1 MKEFIVKNAR
11 VVDPSRGIDEVG
23 EICVKDGVFCDAV
36 SGAAEV
42 IDAKGLVLVPGFVD
56 MHAHMREPGQTS
68 KESIATATSA
78 AAAGG
83 FTSAMAMPNTSPA
96 ADSPSTIRLINDII
110 SESAKIRV
118 YQSGCITEG
127 RRGEKLAPIGSLA
140 RLGVKAITDDG
151 SCVQSAELMR
161 NAMVYAKMFGLFVMD
176 HCQEYTL
183 TKTGQMNEGEWSVK
197 LGLGGWPAA
206 AEDIIVSRDVIL
218 AHYAKCHIHLQH
230 ISSALSVDI
239 IRDAKRRG
247 TSVSAEATPHHISL
261 TDECLSGYETN
272 YKMCPPLRTKADV
285 EALIEGL
292 CDGTIEVIATDHAP
306 HTDTE
311 KDMAFDAAPFGI
323 TGFETAFSICHE
335 VLVRSGIMDMAKLV
349 RLMSTRP
356 AEILGIDAGT
366 LKEGAPADFALIDEN
381 AEWIYD
387 SPKSRSANSPWLGKK
402 LRGKVVGT
410 FVGGKKVF
418 EG

>member
-42 IDAKGLVLVPGFVD
+42 IDAKELVLVPGFVD

-261 TDECLSGYETN
+261 TDECLSGYDTN

>member
-42 IDAKGLVLVPGFVD
+42 IDAKELVLVPGFVD

-261 TDECLSGYETN
+261 TDECLSGYDTN

-335 VLVRSGIMDMAKLV
+335 VLVHSGIMDMAKLV

>member
-261 TDECLSGYETN
+261 TDECLSGYDTN

-285 EALIEGL
+285 EALVEGL

>member
-11 VVDPSRGIDEVG
+11 VVDPSREIDEVG
-23 EICVKDGVFCDAV
+23 EICVKDGVFCGSV

-56 MHAHMREPGQTS
+56 MHVHMREPGQTS
-68 KESIATATSA
+68 KESIATGTAA

-140 RLGVKAITDDG
+140 RLGVRAITDDG

-197 LGLGGWPAA
+197 LGLA
-206 AEDIIVSRDVIL
+206 V
-218 AHYAKCHIHLQH
+218 C
-230 ISSALSVDI
+230 
-239 IRDAKRRG
+239 RRRHNCFARRYFG
-247 TSVSAEATPHHISL
+247 PL
-261 TDECLSGYETN
+261 C
-272 YKMCPPLRTKADV
+272 KM
-285 EALIEGL
+285 
-292 CDGTIEVIATDHAP
+292 P
-306 HTDTE
+306 HT
-311 KDMAFDAAPFGI
+311 FAAHIERPF
-323 TGFETAFSICHE
+323 C
-335 VLVRSGIMDMAKLV
+335 
-349 RLMSTRP
+349 
-356 AEILGIDAGT
+356 
-366 LKEGAPADFALIDEN
+366 
-381 AEWIYD
+381 
-387 SPKSRSANSPWLGKK
+387 
-402 LRGKVVGT
+402 
-410 FVGGKKVF
+410 
-418 EG
+418 

>member
-161 NAMVYAKMFGLFVMD
+161 NAMVYAKMFGLFVMA

-261 TDECLSGYETN
+261 TDECLSGYDTN

-366 LKEGAPADFALIDEN
+366 LKEGSPADFALIDEN
-381 AEWIYD
+381 TEWIYD

>member
-42 IDAKGLVLVPGFVD
+42 IDAKELVLVPGFVD

-261 TDECLSGYETN
+261 TDECLSGYDTN

-366 LKEGAPADFALIDEN
+366 LKEGSPADFALIDEN
-381 AEWIYD
+381 AEGIYD

>member
-1 MKEFIVKNAR
+1 MSGLKIKNAR
-11 VVDPSRGIDEVG
+11 VVDPSQNLD
-23 EICVKDGVFCDAV
+23 CVRDVFVCGGVFADSAPDSAV
-36 SGAAEV
+36 E
-42 IDAKGLVLVPGFVD
+42 IDAKGLALVPGFVD
-56 MHAHMREPGQTS
+56 MHAHLREPGQTS
-68 KESIATATSA
+68 KECVATATAA

-83 FTSAMAMPNTSPA
+83 FTSVMAMPNTVPA
-96 ADSPSTIRLINDII
+96 ADSPATVRLINDII
-110 SESAKIRV
+110 AESAKVRV

-140 RLGVKAITDDG
+140 KLGVKAITDDG

-183 TKTGQMNEGEWSVK
+183 TRAGQMHEGEWSVK

-239 IRDAKRRG
+239 IREAKKRG
-247 TSVSAEATPHHISL
+247 TSVSAEATPHHLSL
-261 TDECLSGYETN
+261 SDECLAGYDTN
-272 YKMCPPLRTKADV
+272 YKMCPPLRSKQDV
-285 EALIEGL
+285 EALIEGVS
-292 CDGTIEVIATDHAP
+292 DGTIEVIATDHAP

-323 TGFETAFSICHE
+323 TGFETAFSVCHG
-335 VLVRSGIMDMAKLV
+335 VLVRSGRISLTKLV
-349 RLMSTRP
+349 ELMSTNP
-356 AEILGIDAGT
+356 ARILGIDAGT
-366 LKEGAPADFALIDEN
+366 LRAGSPADFALVDEG
-381 AEWIYD
+381 AEWVYD
-387 SPKSRSANSPWLGKK
+387 SSVSRSSNSPWFGKT
-402 LRGKVVGT
+402 LRGKVVRT
-410 FVGGKKVF
+410 FVGGESVF
-418 EG
+418 GE